1 MKENYPLE
9 FISKG
14 CLDST
19 KGDKDDSLMR
29 RTVEAQMRKDLERL
43 EAEIKKG
50 CRVCGKQ
57 IVDYD
62 EEGNPKIING
72 GILVQF
78 AAISEEKIPVCGDC
92 FSGVNNE

>member
-1 MKENYPLE
+1 MSQPTEE
-9 FISKG
+9 FLRKS
-14 CLDST
+14 
-19 KGDKDDSLMR
+19 
-29 RTVEAQMRKDLERL
+29 VEAKMRKEAEKL

-50 CRVCGKQ
+50 CRFCGKQ

-62 EEGNPKIING
+62 EEGKPKIINR

-92 FSGVNNE
+92 FSGVTPQSEEEWER